1 MPDWLTGSWP
11 WFVSGPLLG
20 LMVPLLL
27 FLGNK
32 QFGVSSSLRHICAAA
47 LPLNADYF
55 RYDWKSKSWNL
66 ALIAGVVA
74 GAVLA
79 STLLN
84 GNTMPEVSERAGAM
98 FAGWGL
104 TPSSR
109 LQPSEIFAIENL
121 GNIRNLVLLVS
132 GGFLIGFGTRYA
144 NGCTSGHGI
153 MGLSLLNLGSFVA
166 VLGFFIGGIPVS
178 RFLVPLLLSWR

>member
-1 MPDWLTGSWP
+1 MFDWLIGPWP
-11 WFVSGPLLG
+11 WYVSGPLLG

-47 LPLNADYF
+47 LPLKAEYF
-55 RYDWKSKSWNL
+55 KYDWKSKSWNL
-66 ALIAGVVA
+66 ALVAGVIV

-84 GNTMPEVSERAGAM
+84 GNKMPEVSIRTSAM

-104 TPSSR
+104 ANFSQ
-109 LQPSEIFAIENL
+109 LQPPEIFSLTNL
-121 GNIRNLVLLVS
+121 GNIRNLLLLTS

-153 MGLSLLNLGSFVA
+153 MGLSLLNLGSLVA
-166 VLGFFIGGIPVS
+166 VIGFFVGGIPVS
-178 RFLVPLLLSWR
+178 RFLVPLVLSWR